1 MKINTVIKVL
11 QHNKYEI
18 LKSLVVLTGSFCL
31 RIYLVESLPRLQSG
45 RRRWAFTDDSF
56 SRNSNSHHLHDHWSK
71 QNPMSVSTVVSKP
84 TQEGR
89 VLDALVSAAGAW
101 VNGQYF
107 LRSLYLSQYHRAI
120 WNLENRE
127 D

>member
-1 MKINTVIKVL
+1 
-11 QHNKYEI
+11 
-18 LKSLVVLTGSFCL
+18 
-31 RIYLVESLPRLQSG
+31 
-45 RRRWAFTDDSF
+45 
-56 SRNSNSHHLHDHWSK
+56 
-71 QNPMSVSTVVSKP
+71 MSVSTVVSKP

-127 D
+127 DWKGKLKELGVRIEHSPFKDEHGFLSYRIIWVRDGRLF